1 MNKRPRISPVGRV
14 CGAEIMKK
22 LFAVGP
28 DFVLD
33 TSVTFPDLENFK
45 KFTKVYKGPFSKQV
59 KFGYKTIVAG
69 RGDEVV
75 IDGKESEARKLV
87 EQAVTFGA
95 DFRTGLG
102 GNGAQEATAL
112 AALGCKVFF
121 IGGYSTE
128 QLLELPRRDFRLFKK
143 VDLSFADVSES
154 YKSLSVI
161 LQAPGTN
168 RCILNDG
175 RGRRIA
181 QLAPYI
187 QKLPDTLQE
196 ITKRYGELDALA
208 LVGLHGLFATGVND
222 QHYRTVKS
230 VLDKARDRTSSM
242 IFTDA
247 GSLAAFTAVQRRLLF
262 KIYSLFDILA
272 FNGDE
277 LAQICRAIGISAEDK
292 FSSMLKILRSSKKL
306 STIWLHEPH
315 YQASISMKFG
325 VELLKKAQ
333 KFAAAAGVYRVEK
346 GSYPTIGQLNS
357 RAKSKDYS
365 STGKKMADYSVRK
378 YGHKINNVELAVTP
392 CYQAKSFVSSIGAG
406 DTASA
411 AFIFMLASSE
421 QLHKSSKSS
430 GHMALIH

>member
-1 MNKRPRISPVGRV
+1 M
-14 CGAEIMKK
+14 EKK

-28 DFVLD
+28 DLVLD

-87 EQAVTFGA
+87 EQALTFGA
-95 DFRTGLG
+95 DSRTGLG

-112 AALGCKVFF
+112 AALGGKVFF
-121 IGGYSTE
+121 IGGYSAE
-128 QLLELPRRDFRLFKK
+128 QLLELPRRDLRLFKN

-175 RGRRIA
+175 RGRRIG

-196 ITKRYGELDALA
+196 ITNRYGEPDALA
-208 LVGLHGLFATGVND
+208 LVGLHGLFATGIND
-222 QHYRTVKS
+222 QHYKLMKG
-230 VLDKARDRTSSM
+230 VLDKARDRTSSSM
-242 IFTDA
+242 LFTDA
-247 GSLAAFTAVQRRLLF
+247 GSLAAFSAVQRRLIL

-277 LAQICRAIGISAEDK
+277 LEQICRTIGISADDK
-292 FSSMLKILRSSKKL
+292 FSSMLKILKSSEKS
-306 STIWLHEPH
+306 STVWLHKSH

-325 VELLKKAQ
+325 VELLNKAQ
-333 KFAAAAGVYRVEK
+333 RFAAAAGVYRVEK
-346 GSYPTIGQLNS
+346 GSYPTIRQLNL
-357 RAKSKDYS
+357 RAKSKNYS
-365 STGKKMADYSVRK
+365 SAGKKMADYSVRK
-378 YGHKINNVELAVTP
+378 YGNKIDGMELAVTP
-392 CYQAKSFVSSIGAG
+392 CYRAKSFVSSVGAG

-411 AFIFMLASSE
+411 AFIFMLEAPNNA
-421 QLHKSSKSS
+421 KSLV
-430 GHMALIH
+430 GVRL

>member
-1 MNKRPRISPVGRV
+1 
-14 CGAEIMKK
+14 MKK

-33 TSVTFPDLENFK
+33 ISVTFLDFENFK

-69 RGDEVV
+69 RGDELV
-75 IDGKESEARKLV
+75 IDGKEREAKELV

-95 DFRTGLG
+95 DLRTGLG
-102 GNGAQEATAL
+102 GNGAQAATAL

-121 IGGYSTE
+121 IGGYSKE
-128 QLLELPRRDFRLFKK
+128 QLLELPRRDLRFFKK
-143 VDLSFADVSES
+143 VGLSFADVSES

-181 QLAPYI
+181 QLGSYI

-196 ITKRYGELDALA
+196 ITKRHGELDALA
-208 LVGLHGLFATGVND
+208 LVGLHGLFATGVNN

-230 VLDKARDRTSSM
+230 VFDKVRDRTSSTL
-242 IFTDA
+242 FTDA
-247 GSLAAFTAVQRRLLF
+247 GSLAAFTAAQRRLLL

-292 FSSMLKILRSSKKL
+292 FSSMLKLPRSSEKL
-306 STIWLHEPH
+306 STVWLHEPH
-315 YQASISMKFG
+315 YQASISTKFEA
-325 VELLKKAQ
+325 ELLKKAQ
-333 KFAAAAGVYRVEK
+333 RFAAAAGVYKVEN
-346 GSYPTIGQLNS
+346 GSYPTLGQLNS

-365 STGKKMADYSVRK
+365 SAGKKMADYSVRK
-378 YGHKINNVELAVTP
+378 YGHKIGDMELAVTP
-392 CYQAKSFVSSIGAG
+392 CYRAKSFVSSVGAG

-411 AFIFMLASSE
+411 AFIFTLANHE
-421 QLHKSSKSS
+421 QL
-430 GHMALIH
+430 

>member
-1 MNKRPRISPVGRV
+1 
-14 CGAEIMKK
+14 MKK

-33 TSVTFPDLENFK
+33 TLLTFQNIENFK
-45 KFTKVYKGPFSKQV
+45 KFTKVYRGPFSKQV
-59 KFGYKTIVAG
+59 RFGYKTIVAG

-75 IDGKESEARKLV
+75 IDGKEREAKELV

-95 DFRTGLG
+95 DLRTGLG

-121 IGGYSTE
+121 IGGYSAE
-128 QLLELPRRDFRLFKK
+128 QLLELPRRDLRLLKK
-143 VDLSFADVSES
+143 VDLSFAGVSES

-161 LQAPGTN
+161 LQAPETN

-175 RGRRIA
+175 RGRRIG

-187 QKLPDTLQE
+187 QKFPDTLQE
-196 ITKRYGELDALA
+196 ITNRYGELDALA
-208 LVGLHGLFATGVND
+208 LVGLHGLFAAGIND
-222 QHYRTVKS
+222 QHYRVVKS

-247 GSLAAFTAVQRRLLF
+247 GSLAAFTAGQRRLLI

-277 LAQICRAIGISAEDK
+277 LAQICRAIGVSAEDK
-292 FSSMLKILRSSKKL
+292 FSLMLKLLRSSEKL

-315 YQASISMKFG
+315 YQASMSTKFG

-333 KFAAAAGVYRVEK
+333 RFAAAAGVYRIEK

-357 RAKSKDYS
+357 RVKSKDYS
-365 STGKKMADYSVRK
+365 SRGKKMADYSVRK
-378 YGHKINNVELAVTP
+378 YGNKIGDMELAVTP
-392 CYQAKSFVSSIGAG
+392 CYRAKSFVSSIGAG

-411 AFIFMLASSE
+411 AFIFMLAGSE
-421 QLHKSSKSS
+421 QSKRSKSS
-430 GHMALIH
+430 GRTALTH

>member
-1 MNKRPRISPVGRV
+1 VGRI
-14 CGAEIMKK
+14 CGTEIMKK

-59 KFGYKTIVAG
+59 KFGYKTILTG

-75 IDGKESEARKLV
+75 IDGKECEARKLV

-121 IGGYSTE
+121 IGGYSKE
-128 QLLELPRRDFRLFKK
+128 QLLELPRRDLRLFEK
-143 VDLSFADVSES
+143 VDLSFANVSES

-168 RCILNDG
+168 RYILNDG
-175 RGRRIA
+175 RGRRIGQFA
-181 QLAPYI
+181 TYI
-187 QKLPDTLQE
+187 QKLPTTLQE
-196 ITKRYGELDALA
+196 ITKRYGELDTFG
-208 LVGLHGLFATGVND
+208 LVGLHGLFAAGIND
-222 QHYRTVKS
+222 QHYTGLKS
-230 VLDKARDRTSSM
+230 VLDAVRDRTRSRL
-242 IFTDA
+242 FTDA
-247 GSLAAFTAVQRRLLF
+247 GSLAAFTAEQRRLLL
-262 KIYSLFDILA
+262 KIYCLFDILA

-292 FSSMLKILRSSKKL
+292 FSSMLKLLNSSERL
-306 STIWLHEPH
+306 STIWLHETH
-315 YQASISMKFG
+315 YQASMSMKFE
-325 VELLKKAQ
+325 VELLEKAQ
-333 KFAAAAGVYRVEK
+333 RFAAAAGVYRLER
-346 GSYPTIGQLNS
+346 GSYPNIGQLNS

-365 STGKKMADYSVRK
+365 SKGKKIADYSVRK
-378 YGHKINNVELAVTP
+378 YGHKIDDMALAVTP
-392 CYQAKSFVSSIGAG
+392 CYRAKSFVSSVGAG

-411 AFIFMLASSE
+411 AFIFMLAGSE
-421 QLHKSSKSS
+421 QLQKRSKSS
-430 GHMALIH
+430 GRMALIH